1 MLSVIKVV
9 LRSMMYSRS
18 FLLLMITFSIPV
30 ALSIALVS
38 VPFTIYPLAHYAH
51 TIKGYASVGLSS
63 IGNESVLVLG
73 SKNEGYLIHS
83 LGLGL
88 VSGKEGVLVSSNIN
102 KRVNSTIAFS
112 LNGKRLDYRINGIIS
127 SPFGL
132 PIVVLPFYFN
142 STNASLNIGTGYAL
156 ASAGTSLLKL
166 TLLLSIIILLLSI
179 PAQLFSYKKIIKG
192 IEETLANL
200 KIAGASNR
208 EVLGGFLVSSL
219 IVSSLLG
226 LYGISLG
233 IFFYQSGIFL
243 ASHLNLVLPTA
254 TPSLSVILLIFLV
267 SLATSL
273 FSSSLSMGVSVDK
286 IPI

>member
-30 ALSIALVS
+30 SLSIALVS
-38 VPFTIYPLAHYAH
+38 VPFAIYPLAHYAH

-73 SKNEGYLIHS
+73 SKNEGYLIHR

-102 KRVNSTIAFS
+102 KRINSTIAFS

-142 STNASLNIGTGYAL
+142 STNASLSIGTGYAL

-192 IEETLANL
+192 IEVTLANL

-208 EVLGGFLVSSL
+208 EVLGGFLASSL

-243 ASHLNLVLPTA
+243 ASHLNLVLPAA
-254 TPSLSVILLIFLV
+254 TPSLSVVLLIFLA
-267 SLATSL
+267 SLTTSL

>member
-51 TIKGYASVGLSS
+51 TIKGYASVGLSNV
-63 IGNESVLVLG
+63 GNKSVLVLG
-73 SKNEGYLIHS
+73 SKNESYIMHS

-88 VSGKEGVLVSSNIN
+88 VSGKEGVLVSSNID

-112 LNGKRLDYRINGIIS
+112 LNGKRLDYRVSGIIS

-132 PIVVLPFYFN
+132 PIIVLPFCFN
-142 STNASLNIGTGYAL
+142 STNASLSVGTGYAL
-156 ASAGTSLLKL
+156 ASTGTSLLKL

-192 IEETLANL
+192 MEETLANL
-200 KIAGASNR
+200 KIAGVSNR
-208 EVLGGFLVSSL
+208 GILGSFLASSL

-233 IFFYQSGIFL
+233 MFFYQSGIFL
-243 ASHLNLVLPTA
+243 VSHLNLVLPRA
-254 TPSLSVILLIFLV
+254 APSLGVASLVFLV

-273 FSSSLSMGVSVDK
+273 FSSSLSMGVSIDEV
-286 IPI
+286 PI